1 MRRHRSDHVT
11 EPDARPPRP
20 PLGEFVRRPGRVLAI
35 RRLDRLV
42 ERGGSPIVYGNR
54 VTTIHAGHDA
64 YDAMLDALHGACAT
78 ASIEMYTW
86 ADDRVGRRFAE
97 AAVRAA
103 RRGVK
108 VRVLL
113 DAFGSLGA
121 GRLAA
126 WMEHEGVQVRWYHPL
141 APWTPRWYPNRR
153 DHRKLLLVDGRLAF
167 AGGMNLAETYTEEF
181 AGPSAWKDLA
191 VEVEGPAVREIARIF
206 VTTWVRAGGDPA
218 GTGDLFSAPVESG
231 RAGVQVVGGRGLRG
245 RRGLRRSYVEFLA
258 QARRRVLVANAYF
271 APERTLRSALADT
284 ARRGVRV
291 DLLLPGESDVPLVR
305 WAGRSSYD
313 ALLRAGVHIHEY
325 QGAVLHTKAAV
336 FDDEILL
343 AGSANL
349 DYRSFRH
356 NLEVALHV
364 FHGETARRTAEAI
377 QGDLAA
383 ARPIR
388 LEAWRRRPWKEHM
401 FERVAASLA
410 YWL

>member
-1 MRRHRSDHVT
+1 MT
-11 EPDARPPRP
+11 EPNARPDGASVRPPRP
-20 PLGEFVRRPGRVLAI
+20 PLGELVRRPGRVLAI

-54 VTTIHAGHDA
+54 VRVIHSGREA
-64 YDAMLDALHGACAT
+64 YDAMLAALDAACST

-86 ADDRVGRRFAE
+86 ADDRVGHRFAE

-103 RRGVK
+103 GRGVH

-113 DAFGSLGA
+113 DAFGSLGS
-121 GRLAA
+121 GPLAA
-126 WMEHEGVQVRWYHPL
+126 WLEREGVQVRWYHPL

-153 DHRKLLLVDGRLAF
+153 DHRKLLFVDGRVAF
-167 AGGMNLAETYTEEF
+167 VGGMNLAETYTNEF
-181 AGPSAWKDLA
+181 SPGRAWRDLTLQ
-191 VEVEGPAVREIARIF
+191 VDGPAVREVARIF
-206 VTTWVRAGGDPA
+206 VTTWVRAGGSPA
-218 GTGDLFSAPVESG
+218 GTGDLFAPPVESG

-245 RRGLRRSYVEFLA
+245 RRGLRRSYLEFLA

-271 APERTLRSALADT
+271 APERNLRNALAET

-305 WAGRSSYD
+305 WAGRASYD
-313 ALLRAGVHIHEY
+313 LLLRAGVHIHEY
-325 QGAVLHTKAAV
+325 RGSVLHAKAAV
-336 FDDEILL
+336 FDGEILL

-364 FHGETARRTAEAI
+364 FHGETARNTAVEIDRDLETAE
-377 QGDLAA
+377 QV
-383 ARPIR
+383 R
-388 LEAWRRRPWKEHM
+388 LDAWQRRPLR
-401 FERVAASLA
+401 ERLLERFASSLA